1 VLGWLSAIYMPR
13 TVHNQ
18 EQQYGTI
25 GVVFAIQS
33 WLVVV
38 AGVIVS
44 AAVVGAVATQAT
56 GPIGRLA
63 RGSPDLAAW
72 RRDTAA
78 DAPP

>member
-1 VLGWLSAIYMPR
+1 MPR
-13 TVHNQ
+13 LVRNQ

-38 AGVIVS
+38 AGVIVG
-44 AAVVGAVATQAT
+44 AAVVGAVANQVA

-63 RGSPDLAAW
+63 RGSPDPAAW
-72 RRDTAA
+72 RRETAA
-78 DAPP
+78 NPGQARVVGR